1 MKSGFDLGKL
11 KNAILGSRWRFILLI
26 VFFDILLIAMSL
38 LSLQQGELQKQQII
52 LKRTKVEY
60 EQRLRTEIVTTT
72 KVITIVITSSPR

>member
-1 MKSGFDLGKL
+1 MKAGFDLGKL
-11 KNAILGSRWRFILLI
+11 KNTILGGRWRFILLI

-72 KVITIVITSSPR
+72 RVITIVITSSPR